1 MADMGHQGGQPGHRR
16 LGSSR
21 SMERQASDLLGRTT
35 GEMAL
40 TYRECINVFTVTS
53 IGITTSTQAFKIS
66 KTDHLNNA
74 DIDQ

>member
-40 TYRECINVFTVTS
+40 TYRECINVFTVT
-53 IGITTSTQAFKIS
+53 
-66 KTDHLNNA
+66 
-74 DIDQ
+74 